1 MKNILLLLTAVLVGC
16 VVPTE
21 TTAPVE
27 DYSLVMFGESGAAL
41 SGMMKPQS
49 ETEPTDGS
57 TAFRLPPA
65 LALTQAQFEAI
76 KALKNAFHAEHE
88 TQLQTLH
95 SIFEQA
101 RTARQAGATR
111 EQIRVIL
118 EQGRP
123 IAQSLRE
130 PIMQLHLAIFA
141 ILSPEQKA
149 WLIAHRP
156 PMPTRGRP

>member
-1 MKNILLLLTAVLVGC
+1 MKNIILLVVLILVGC
-16 VVPTE
+16 TTPVE
-21 TTAPVE
+21 TTSPVE

-49 ETEPTDGS
+49 ETQPTDGS

-65 LALTQAQFEAI
+65 LQLTQEQFEAI
-76 KALKNAFHAEHE
+76 KALKNAFRTEHA
-88 TQLQTLH
+88 TQLQALH
-95 SIFEQA
+95 EIFQQA
-101 RTARQAGATR
+101 REARESGATR
-111 EQIRVIL
+111 EQVRTIL
-118 EQGRP
+118 EQSRN

-130 PIMQLHLAIFA
+130 PVMQLHLAILE

-156 PMPTRGRP
+156 SMPVRGRP